1 MGIAQKQWGVARDG
15 TPVDLFTL
23 TVASGME
30 ASIAT
35 YGGVVVRLT
44 APDREGVMAD
54 VTLGYQSL
62 DGYFDDGCFF
72 GCLVGRVANRIANA
86 SFFLDGREHRLDQNH
101 GSHHLHG
108 GSRGFH
114 SRVWQ
119 VDSVTDGVEP
129 GLTLTH
135 VSRDGE
141 QGYPGNLKATVVYTL
156 TEDGL
161 RLDFSATTDRL
172 TVVNMTNHSYFNL
185 SGQPGSDCL
194 GHVLT
199 IPAHRYIETDREL
212 IPTGRLAEVDGTP
225 LDFTGGVSMG
235 SRIDADFP
243 ALAIGQGYDHFFVLD
258 DEGEGVKLAASVHE
272 PVSGRGMEV
281 WTTNPGVQF
290 YSGNHIPEGL
300 AGMDGAFYGK
310 RFGFCLEAQ
319 GFVDAPNRAGFP
331 SVVLEPGAVYRQSI
345 MYKFFVK

>member
-1 MGIAQKQWGVARDG
+1 
-15 TPVDLFTL
+15 
-23 TVASGME
+23 
-30 ASIAT
+30 
-35 YGGVVVRLT
+35 
-44 APDREGVMAD
+44 
-54 VTLGYQSL
+54 
-62 DGYFDDGCFF
+62 
-72 GCLVGRVANRIANA
+72 
-86 SFFLDGREHRLDQNH
+86 
-101 GSHHLHG
+101 LHG

-119 VDSVTDGVEP
+119 VESVNDGAEP
-129 GLTLTH
+129 GLVLTH

-141 QGYPGNLKATVVYTL
+141 QGYPGNLEARVVYSL
-156 TEDGL
+156 TDDGL
-161 RLDFSATTDRL
+161 RMDFSATTDRR

-185 SGQPGSDCL
+185 SGRPGSDCL

-199 IPAHRYIETDREL
+199 IPARRYIETDREL

-225 LDFTGGVSMG
+225 LDFTGGASMG
-235 SRIDADFP
+235 SRIEADFP

-258 DEGEGVKLAASVHE
+258 DDSEGVKLAASVHE
-272 PVSGRGMEV
+272 PASGRGMEV
-281 WTTNPGVQF
+281 WTTKPGVQF

-300 AGMDGAFYGK
+300 AGMDGAVYGK